1 MNNVL
6 KFKEALRLPN
16 LLFCE
21 SQKDSPTSPLQKAN
35 DESLTYLNQ
44 GQSYGL
50 RLKRRPEQ
58 MKKLNFNTD
67 MSVRVHLRVIFH
79 DRRLQNTEQ
88 EQIMQWTKN
97 RPCERFLEI
106 DVPPSENINNVSQT
120 AKGAIILSKMNHFFY
135 SNKKDFC
142 KKN

>member
-1 MNNVL
+1 M
-6 KFKEALRLPN
+6 
-16 LLFCE
+16 CE

-120 AKGAIILSKMNHFFY
+120 AKGAIIL
-135 SNKKDFC
+135 
-142 KKN
+142 

>member
-1 MNNVL
+1 
-6 KFKEALRLPN
+6 
-16 LLFCE
+16 
-21 SQKDSPTSPLQKAN
+21 
-35 DESLTYLNQ
+35 
-44 GQSYGL
+44 
-50 RLKRRPEQ
+50 

-67 MSVRVHLRVIFH
+67 MTVRVHLRVIFH

-120 AKGAIILSKMNHFFY
+120 AKGAIILWKMNHFFIRI
-135 SNKKDFC
+135 KRIFV